1 MTGATSLPG
10 ASVDPDVRSPKD
22 TAQNRAYLV
31 IRNAIMAGHFH
42 PGTVLTLRRLSE
54 MFNVGEMPVRESL
67 KRLASE
73 GAFEALPNRS
83 ARVPRLTRR
92 QIAQIL
98 DLRLELEG
106 RATAD
111 AVENISKRHIEELVA
126 LDTRMSGALVAGEL
140 LDYAALNQQFHFLI
154 YGLAQNETLYS
165 LIEALWLRMGPLVSF
180 SIAFSSKTPA
190 AFRKASAVHHL
201 DLIDA
206 LRVHDVDAAR
216 TAVRA
221 DLSHLTQVPGYWEAM
236 ENAPDMP
243 ALQPTLE
250 SR

>member
-10 ASVDPDVRSPKD
+10 APVPPDSDARLAKD
-22 TAQNRAYLV
+22 TAQNRAYLA

-54 MFNVGEMPVRESL
+54 MFNVGEMPIRESL
-67 KRLASE
+67 KRLAAE

-83 ARVPRLTRR
+83 ARVPRLSRR

-126 LDTRMSGALVAGEL
+126 LDHQMNVSHAAGSL
-140 LDYAALNQQFHFLI
+140 LDYAALNQKFHFLI

-180 SIAFSSKTPA
+180 SVAFSSKASA
-190 AFRKASAVHHL
+190 ALREASAVHHV

-206 LRVHDVDAAR
+206 LRVHDVEAAR
-216 TAVRA
+216 AALCA

-236 ENAPDMP
+236 ENAPHI
-243 ALQPTLE
+243 PTL
-250 SR
+250 